1 MGTLLLMSSSRER
14 SFSALTLWNKG
25 WRERIFA
32 PGFMIVLPA
41 DSQGRLALPVRL
53 QQIFFEVEGRK
64 GFRSMPR
71 VATTCME
78 IPRVSPA
85 AWRLVFVLLPGSCSL
100 RDLFSSR
107 ASF

>member
-64 GFRSMPR
+64 GLGVCPGL
-71 VATTCME
+71 
-78 IPRVSPA
+78 P
-85 AWRLVFVLLPGSCSL
+85 RLVRRSQGFRQRLADQSC
-100 RDLFSSR
+100 RGATVR
-107 ASF
+107 AR